1 MTQPASSSDG
11 SVSPAADTPP
21 LPGED
26 HPEAR
31 ARTIDNLKTLGLAMG
46 WYAHV
51 HDGRFP
57 PAAIRTEGKP
67 LLSWRVALLP
77 FLGQKALYEQFR
89 LDEPWDS
96 PHNKAL
102 LEEMPAISAPVVPKG
117 LERHV
122 TYYQGFVGP
131 GSLFD
136 GEQGTRVADITD
148 GVGSTLMI
156 VEAAEPV
163 PWTKP
168 EDLPCDQG
176 ELLPKL
182 GGQFDDGFYV
192 AFADC
197 SARFL
202 SKKVP
207 PETLRALV
215 MRGDG
220 QAINFEKLGPW

>member
-1 MTQPASSSDG
+1 MIQPAS
-11 SVSPAADTPP
+11 DTLP

-31 ARTIDNLKTLGLAMG
+31 DRTIDNLKVLGLAMS

-51 HDGRFP
+51 NDGRLP
-57 PAAIRTEGKP
+57 PAAIRKEGKP

-77 FLGQKALYEQFR
+77 FLGQKALYEKFR
-89 LDEPWDS
+89 VDEPWDS

-102 LEEMPAISAPVVPKG
+102 LEEMPAVYTPVVPKG
-117 LERHV
+117 PERHV

-131 GSLFD
+131 GALFD

-148 GVGSTLMI
+148 GVSWTLMI
-156 VEAAEPV
+156 VEAAELV

-168 EDLPCDQG
+168 EDLLYDPG
-176 ELLPKL
+176 EPLPKL

-202 SKKVP
+202 SKKIA

-215 MRGDG
+215 LRGDG
-220 QAINFEKLGPW
+220 QAISFEKLGPWRRGS

>member
-1 MTQPASSSDG
+1 MSQPAS
-11 SVSPAADTPP
+11 DTPP

-31 ARTIDNLKTLGLAMG
+31 DRTIDNLKILGLAMG

-57 PAAIRTEGKP
+57 PAAIRKEGEP

-77 FLGQKALYEQFR
+77 FLGQKALHVRFH

-102 LEEMPAISAPVVPKG
+102 LEEMPAVYAPVVPKG
-117 LERHV
+117 PERHV

-131 GSLFD
+131 GAVFD
-136 GEQGTRVADITD
+136 GEQGTRIAEITD
-148 GVGSTLMI
+148 GVGWTLMI

-168 EDLPCDQG
+168 EDLPYDEG
-176 ELLPKL
+176 EPLPKL
-182 GGQFDDGFYV
+182 GGQFDDGYYV
-192 AFADC
+192 AFADG

-202 SKKVP
+202 SKQVA
-207 PETLRALV
+207 PETLRALI

-220 QAINFEKLGPW
+220 QAIGFEKLGPWRRGGPVCS